1 MASFASVQAACLAAI
16 RTARSG
22 DTPAGLK
29 LAQRAW
35 KDARDGDAESQLYAL
50 NTLAN
55 CQAIHNDYIEAVASA
70 IDAYEIAARQADEV
84 AQIFALIT
92 LAGASGFTLET
103 YDETLVALDRCRQ
116 RAEKIEDSYLLRRIG
131 NICGVMLGNLGR
143 FDEAEREFEW
153 VEAHADETD
162 VNTPPTL
169 VGGNHAHCA
178 LKRARAATG
187 AERERW
193 LAIADQRTE
202 CTLSLARSRGNRD
215 AESRMMFNHGEI
227 CSVRGD
233 WPAAIESFGEAL
245 VLARALRQRIRVI
258 DVLVEL
264 GRVRMGAGQWQE
276 ALETFGAAFA
286 EADTMRPTIRA
297 AQAADYQADALQA
310 LDRQSEAKHQR
321 AVAERERKQFER
333 ERDHVRQALQAFW
346 RDHPAGPA

>member
-1 MASFASVQAACLAAI
+1 MAI

-35 KDARDGDAESQLYAL
+35 KDARNGGGAELQLYAL

-70 IDAYEIAARQADEV
+70 IDAYEMALRQSDEV

-103 YDETLVALDRCRQ
+103 YDETLVALGHCRR
-116 RAEKIEDSYLLRRIG
+116 RAEKIDDSYLLRRIG

-162 VNTPPTL
+162 VNTPPPL
-169 VGGNHAHCA
+169 VGGNRAHCA
-178 LKRARAATG
+178 IKRARAAADG
-187 AERERW
+187 ERERW
-193 LAIADQRTE
+193 LAIAEQRTE
-202 CTLSLARSRGNRD
+202 QTLALARARGNRD
-215 AESRMMFNHGEI
+215 AESRMMFNRGEI

-233 WPAAIESFGEAL
+233 WPAAIAAFGEAL
-245 VLARALRQRIRVI
+245 ALARSLKQRIRVI

-264 GRVRMGAGQWQE
+264 GRMRMGAGQWQE
-276 ALETFGAAFA
+276 ALDTFGAAFA

-297 AQAADYQADALQA
+297 AQAAEYQADALQA
-310 LDRQSEAKHQR
+310 LARLDEAQHQR
-321 AVAERERKQFER
+321 AIAERERKQFER

-346 RDHPAGPA
+346 RDHPAGNA